1 MSRKKALRAAQGSG
15 TIRKKTITQKGRQT
29 PFGRAELPS
38 AMTVEPANKFKNRL
52 AGRLK
57 RRFAKKCRP

>member
-1 MSRKKALRAAQGSG
+1 MPRKKALRAAQGSG
-15 TIRKKTITQKGRQT
+15 TIRKKQSLKRVVNT

-38 AMTVEPANKFKNRL
+38 AMTVEPANKFKNQL